1 LTADSTTFET
11 ESSIL
16 EKIAQED
23 SFDLGKQHIISLQD
37 HFKHSGPN
45 GEHGCLVFEVMG
57 PSTATMVDHLPKD
70 VVSKI
75 GPYRYPMWMAR
86 SILRQALLGIDFLH
100 RIGIVH
106 GDLQPGNLLFAATD
120 IQSVEESRLSQE
132 GVDPSSLVP
141 LERRDG
147 KVDLWAPPYLA
158 LNQPIAEFVE
168 LDFVEQDP
176 NFVLKISDM
185 GEGLFYSSENSE

>member
-1 LTADSTTFET
+1 
-11 ESSIL
+11 
-16 EKIAQED
+16 
-23 SFDLGKQHIISLQD
+23 
-37 HFKHSGPN
+37 
-45 GEHGCLVFEVMG
+45 MG

-70 VVSKI
+70 VVSKV
-75 GPYRYPMWMAR
+75 GPYRYPIWMAR

-132 GVDPSSLVP
+132 DVDPSSLVP
-141 LERRDG
+141 LERLDG

-185 GEGLFYSSENSE
+185 GGGLFYSPENSE